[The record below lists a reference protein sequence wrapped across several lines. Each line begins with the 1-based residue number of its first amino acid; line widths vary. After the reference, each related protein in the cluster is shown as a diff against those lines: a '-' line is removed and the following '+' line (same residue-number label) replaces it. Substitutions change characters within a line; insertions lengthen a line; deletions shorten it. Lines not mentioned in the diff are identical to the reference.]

1 MYIRVFIFKYKK
13 NRVGL
18 ISMFRT
24 AVRRFAD
31 PLRISTLL
39 TSEERLLSETA
50 RAFCQQELMPDV
62 TEHHR
67 HQTFD
72 KRVFRK
78 MGELGFLGSTL
89 QGASDNGYG
98 LIAREVERVDSAYR
112 SALSVQSSLVMY
124 PIHAYGSDAQK
135 QKYLPKLEKGE
146 WVGCFGL
153 TEPNHGSDPSGMET
167 RARRNRDGSY
177 SLTGSKNW
185 ITSAPI
191 ADVFLVWARDS
202 DDQKI
207 KGFLLNKFQKGLQT
221 PKIEGKLSLRASPT
235 GMIFMDDVR
244 VKKEQVLPGICGLQ
258 GPFRCLH
265 KARFG
270 IAWGVT
276 GAAEFCFDQA
286 REYVLDRHQFGAPL
300 AANQLIQKK
309 LADMS
314 TNIALSQL
322 ACLQVGRLMQNGND
336 THDMV
341 SMIKRNSCQHALDI
355 ARQARDMLGGNGISD
370 EYHVMRHVM
379 NLEAVNTYEGTSDIH
394 ALILGRAITG
404 YPAFQCSA

>member
-1 MYIRVFIFKYKK
+1 
-13 NRVGL
+13 
-18 ISMFRT
+18 MFRT